1 MQLGVIGYR
10 NHAEKL
16 IKLINSFKDV
26 KKIIV
31 YHPNKNKIKNFS
43 IYSTKITTTSDI
55 DNLNDVDGVV
65 ISSKSNSHSDYL
77 NIFSKKKK
85 IHFLWKTTSR
95 QWKRF
100 THNQKIE
107 KKKIKFNFHLIQT
120 FFSHYVKKTLDL
132 KKLGEPINVTIEASH
147 GIAFKK
153 NFTKNWRLNDKNIF
167 SSITGNLGIH
177 YIRQLLFWFKK
188 LELINVH
195 QKKFSKTK
203 TIDTTN
209 INLLANKKVNS
220 NIFLSYAAP
229 KLNLIKIIFTNGY
242 LEMKD
247 GKINKYFPRDVFD
260 AKGQF
265 KNPKPKKIKFFK
277 NSTEH
282 NYEGLIKNL
291 KIFVK
296 CIKNKKYFKESEFM
310 DDIKSAEIILKMKKF
325 DN

>member
-31 YHPNKNKIKNFS
+31 YHPNKNRIKNFS
-43 IYSTKITTTSDI
+43 IYSKKISITSNI
-55 DNLNDVDGVV
+55 DKLNNVDGVI

-85 IHFLWKTTSR
+85 YIFCEKPPADNEQDLSIIK
-95 QWKRF
+95 KL
-100 THNQKIE
+100 K

-120 FFSHYVKKTLDL
+120 FFSTYVKKTLDL
-132 KKLGEPINVTIEASH
+132 KKLGEPINVTIEVSH

-153 NFTKNWRLNDKNIF
+153 NFTKNWRFNDKNIF

-195 QKKFSKTK
+195 QKTFSKSK
-203 TIDTTN
+203 TIDTTS
-209 INLLANKKVNS
+209 INLLANKKVNI

-229 KLNLIKIIFTNGY
+229 KINFIKIIFTNGY

-260 AKGQF
+260 TKGQF
-265 KNPKPKKIKFFK
+265 KIPKLKKIKYFK

-282 NYEGLIKNL
+282 NYDGLIKNL
-291 KIFVK
+291 KTFIK

>member
-26 KKIIV
+26 KKIIT
-31 YHPNKNKIKNFS
+31 YHPNKNKIKNSVAEAFIKSSSYGAS
-43 IYSTKITTTSDI
+43 IIF
-55 DNLNDVDGVV
+55 NDVDGVV

-85 IHFLWKTTSR
+85 FIFCEKPPADNEKDLR
-95 QWKRF
+95 IIKRL
-100 THNQKIE
+100 K

-120 FFSHYVKKTLDL
+120 FFSHYVKKTLDS

-188 LELINVH
+188 LELIN
-195 QKKFSKTK
+195 
-203 TIDTTN
+203 DTSTEN
-209 INLLANKKVNS
+209 IGVISTPNLLANKKVNI

-282 NYEGLIKNL
+282 I
-291 KIFVK
+291 
-296 CIKNKKYFKESEFM
+296 
-310 DDIKSAEIILKMKKF
+310 
-325 DN
+325 

>member
-10 NHAEKL
+10 NHAAKL
-16 IKLINSFKDV
+16 IKLVNSFKDV
-26 KKIIV
+26 KKIFV
-31 YHPNKNKIKNFS
+31 YHPDKNKIKNFS
-43 IYSTKITTTSDI
+43 IHSKKILITSDI
-55 DNLNDVDGVV
+55 NKLNDVDGVI

-85 IHFLWKTTSR
+85 YIFC
-95 QWKRF
+95 
-100 THNQKIE
+100 E
-107 KKKIKFNFHLIQT
+107 KPPADNKKDLSAIKKLKKNKIKFNFHLIQT
-120 FFSHYVKKTLDL
+120 FFSSYVKKNLDL
-132 KKLGEPINVTIEASH
+132 KELGNPINITIEVSH

-153 NFTKNWRLNDKNIF
+153 TLNKNWRFNDKNIF

-188 LELINVH
+188 LELVNIH
-195 QKKFSKTK
+195 QQKFSKSK
-203 TIDTTN
+203 SIDTTN
-209 INLLANKKVNS
+209 INLLANKKVNV

-229 KLNLIKIIFTNGY
+229 KINLIKIIFTNGY

-247 GKINKYFPRDVFD
+247 GKINKYSPRDVFD

-265 KNPKPKKIKFFK
+265 KTPKLKKIKYFK

-282 NYEGLIKNL
+282 NYDGLVNNL
-291 KIFVK
+291 KMFVK
-296 CIKNKKYFKESEFM
+296 CIKNKKYFKESEFR
-310 DDIKSAEIILKMKKF
+310 DDIKSTEIILKMKKF